1 MSELIG
7 DLAGMFIGLGII
19 VVYYRV
25 RYGRWF

>member
-7 DLAGMFIGLGII
+7 ALLGLVVGLGTI

-25 RYGRWF
+25 RFGRWF